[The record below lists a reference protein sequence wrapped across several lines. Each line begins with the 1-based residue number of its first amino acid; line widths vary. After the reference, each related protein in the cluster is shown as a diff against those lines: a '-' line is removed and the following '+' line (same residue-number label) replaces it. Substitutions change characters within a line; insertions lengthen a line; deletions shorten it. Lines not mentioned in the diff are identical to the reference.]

1 MSQQNMKLTPKQEG
15 FCMSYIETGNASEAY
30 RLHYNAE
37 KMKPDSVNR
46 LAHELLH
53 NIKITSRIKELRSLV
68 TEKYI
73 CTAES
78 LAKELDEDR
87 ELARDLGQPGAAVA
101 AVNAKARLFGL
112 DKQVISND
120 PDNPMPANI
129 HVEIIR
135 K

>member
-15 FCMSYIETGNASEAY
+15 FAMAYIETGSASEAY
-30 RLHYNAE
+30 RRHYNTS
-37 KMKPDSVNR
+37 KMKMETINR
-46 LAHELLH
+46 EAHELLQNH
-53 NIKITSRIKELRSLV
+53 KVATRVKELRSLV

-78 LAKELDEDR
+78 LARELDEDR